1 GDMGSILTSV
11 RGTAPS
17 WLLRPQCRRG
27 RSGPPR
33 LRAGAAAAR
42 GVVAG
47 AHRGDRSLRRR
58 ARPGVPRARGADGAD
73 GSDVRRAGACVRLSD
88 LWNSPDVELR
98 LRAGERGE
106 RGLDP
111 SGRAVVGLA
120 PVAAQV

>member
-1 GDMGSILTSV
+1 MMSPALSG
-11 RGTAPS
+11 RGTPWALARRDDVPGIVHS
-17 WLLRPQCRRG
+17 PRARAAAWFLRPKCRRG

-47 AHRGDRSLRRR
+47 AHLGDRSLRRR

-98 LRAGERGE
+98 LRAGER
-106 RGLDP
+106 
-111 SGRAVVGLA
+111 
-120 PVAAQV
+120 